1 MSHLTVHL
9 HILGLVQG
17 VGYRRSFC
25 RQAEALAVG
34 GWVRNRLDGS
44 VEALVSGESAAVSTL
59 QTWAQRGPSAA
70 VVREVRATPLDATA
84 IGELAADDLPGPTC
98 LQRPTV

>member
-1 MSHLTVHL
+1 MPYLTVHL

-25 RQAEALAVG
+25 RAAEALAVG
-34 GWVRNRLDGS
+34 GWVRNRQDGS
-44 VEALVSGESAAVSTL
+44 VEALVSGDEAAVRQL
-59 QTWAQRGPSAA
+59 QEWASQGPAGA
-70 VVREVRATPLDATA
+70 RVRQVQATPLDAAA
-84 IGELAADDLPGPTC
+84 ISALAADDLPGLSC